1 MIGLE
6 SELLIKTGLI
16 MKKKVIKRI
25 CLAER
30 PMVSKRS
37 DKKPEKK
44 SAMPKKQRARTG
56 SGIW

>member
-1 MIGLE
+1 MIDLE

-44 SAMPKKQRARTG
+44 SAMPKE
-56 SGIW
+56 